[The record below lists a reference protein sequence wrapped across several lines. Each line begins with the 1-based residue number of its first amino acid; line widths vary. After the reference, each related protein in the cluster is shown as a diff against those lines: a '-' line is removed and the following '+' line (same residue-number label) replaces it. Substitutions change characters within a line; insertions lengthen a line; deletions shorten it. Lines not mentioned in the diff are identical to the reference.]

1 MCRTPFKNERH
12 APPRADEWQK
22 NGRRMA
28 RNKRDI
34 DRQLKRDTIEDVAC
48 GLFMA
53 QGYEATSMAG
63 VAAAAGVAPNTL
75 YWYFANKDE
84 LLIAVLDRMVGRV
97 FEALAGMQHKPLSA
111 RLLWLLKAF
120 DQASGLVTTVHARV
134 EQSDAVRDWHERF
147 HRALDALL
155 VEQLTAQGMDA
166 QQAATMATV
175 GTYVME
181 GLMSHPH
188 SARERET
195 VVRWLT
201 SLGLPA

>member
-1 MCRTPFKNERH
+1 
-12 APPRADEWQK
+12 
-22 NGRRMA
+22 MA

-34 DRQLKRDTIEDVAC
+34 DRQLKQDTIVEVAC
-48 GLFMA
+48 GLFIG

-84 LLIAVLDRMVGRV
+84 LLIAALDR
-97 FEALAGMQHKPLSA
+97 LAGMTFDALAAMKHKPLQA

-120 DQASGLVTTVHARV
+120 DQASGLVNTVHARV
-134 EQSDAVRDWHERF
+134 GQSPAIRDWHERF
-147 HRALDALL
+147 HQALDALL
-155 VEQLTAQGMDA
+155 VEQLTGQGMDA
-166 QQAATMATV
+166 KQAATMATV

-181 GLMSHPH
+181 GLISHPH

-195 VVRWLT
+195 VIRWLAST
-201 SLGLPA
+201 ALQA